1 MKRVKK
7 SVYIH
12 LLHLQHIQHSSTTYV
27 GLFIYFYLFIVKS
40 YTQYTI
46 QKSKQKEKIIK
57 IH

>member
-46 QKSKQKEKIIK
+46 QKSKQKEK
-57 IH
+57 